1 MLRNTANTKGDR
13 MITASLEKTLLAAGI
28 TMAGVFAVAAPVI
41 AQDKYPSRPI
51 EFVVP
56 WGPGGGADQLA
67 RKIAPGLEKALGV
80 SLPVINVAG
89 ATGQTGLTKMLTSA
103 NDGYSV
109 SVFIADTLAL
119 QIGTATKWKL
129 TDITP
134 AAVLI
139 QQPSA
144 FFVAEN
150 SPLKTWKD
158 VEAEAKKR
166 PLKVGVTGFGSA
178 DDLHVI
184 YFNGKGLKLQSVPFP
199 KPAERYS
206 SVLGGHADLV
216 YEQLGDV
223 KSFLDGKQMRPV
235 VIFADKRFPAFK
247 DIPTG
252 KELGHD
258 IIINQFRA
266 IVMKAGTDAT
276 RVKAVS
282 DALAKVAATDD
293 YKTWLKDQFAEAD
306 SFVPAADAVAFMK
319 GELDAMRKYAPK
331 K

>member
-1 MLRNTANTKGDR
+1 M
-13 MITASLEKTLLAAGI
+13 KTRLLNRTSAAVHLLALLAAG
-28 TMAGVFAVAAPVI
+28 GAALTAA
-41 AQDKYPSRPI
+41 AQEKYPTRPI
-51 EFVVP
+51 EFIVP

-67 RKIAPGLEKALGV
+67 RKAAPLMEKELGV

-89 ATGQTGLTKMLTSA
+89 ATGQSGLNKMLAASA
-103 NDGYSV
+103 DGYSI
-109 SVFIADTLAL
+109 SVLIADTLAL
-119 QIGTATKWKL
+119 QMDAATKWKID
-129 TDITP
+129 DIVP
-134 AAVLI
+134 AAI
-139 QQPSA
+139 MIRQPSA

-184 YFNGKGLKLQSVPFP
+184 YFNGKGLKLISVPFP
-199 KPAERYS
+199 KPSERYTAI
-206 SVLGGHADLV
+206 LGGHADLL

-235 VIFADKRFPAFK
+235 MIFADQRFPAFK
-247 DIPTG
+247 DVPTG
-252 KELGHD
+252 KELGYP

-266 IVMKAGTDAT
+266 VVLKKGTDPQ

-282 DALAKVAATDD
+282 DALAKVAASDD
-293 YKTWLKDQFAEAD
+293 FKAYLKDQYAD
-306 SFVPAADAVAFMK
+306 DNSYIPAFGAVAFMK
-319 GELDAMRKYAPK
+319 HEFETMQKYAPK

>member
-1 MLRNTANTKGDR
+1 MNGNKLGIKTACVQLIALVAFCG
-13 MITASLEKTLLAAGI
+13 MAFTAAA
-28 TMAGVFAVAAPVI
+28 
-41 AQDKYPSRPI
+41 QEKYPTRSI
-51 EFVVP
+51 EFIVP

-67 RKIAPGLEKALGV
+67 RKAAPLMEKQLGV

-89 ATGQTGLTKMLTSA
+89 ATGQSGLNKMLA
-103 NDGYSV
+103 APADGYSI
-109 SVFIADTLAL
+109 SVLIADTLAL
-119 QIGTATKWKL
+119 QMEPATKWKID
-129 TDITP
+129 DIVP
-134 AAVLI
+134 AAI
-139 QQPSA
+139 MIRQPSA

-184 YFNGKGLKLQSVPFP
+184 YFNGKGLKLISVPFP
-199 KPAERYS
+199 KPSERYTAI
-206 SVLGGHADLV
+206 LGGHADLL

-235 VIFADKRFPAFK
+235 LVFADQRFPAFK
-247 DIPTG
+247 DVPTG
-252 KELGHD
+252 KELGYS

-266 IVMKAGTDAT
+266 VVLKKGTDPQ
-276 RVKAVS
+276 RVKAIS
-282 DALAKVAATDD
+282 DALAKVAASDD
-293 YKTWLKDQFAEAD
+293 FKAYLKDQYAD
-306 SFVPAADAVAFMK
+306 ENSYIPASGAVAFMK
-319 GELDAMRKYAPK
+319 HELETMQKYAPK